1 MAECTDCGNKE
12 KDCGCTNEGLTINDI
27 CNPIVC
33 ESDECSESFRAE
45 CIIYSSDDIVCNEI
59 VIVTAGQSMAQ
70 AVANIVAYF
79 CTQDEVDADIVCGG
93 DTVVTAGTSINDAL
107 DQIVTYFCEEIG
119 TINTAITNINSTILT
134 LQGQTITGANV
145 TFEDATDL
153 DGCVTRTWQLTL
165 TGSSGTLATTT
176 WSSLPICPPV
186 QPSVYGLFAQTANS
200 ATVTDPV
207 SGSLVG
213 AGVGTLTVGANE
225 FQVGD
230 SFRAKLAGHLTC
242 SNTQELTITIRDGN
256 GNTIASTGLIDLK
269 TSTNGHWNLE
279 IDFTIRSLGVTG
291 ELVSAGI
298 WSYVPNAAGQVVE
311 GSDFSDVNP
320 IDTTISNILEVIA
333 SFNLDEGGANTI
345 YSELFTLTKM
355 Y

>member
-1 MAECTDCGNKE
+1 MSDCNKCQPQE
-12 KDCGCTNEGLTINDI
+12 DCSCKQEALHISQI
-27 CNPIVC
+27 CNPIEC
-33 ESDECSESFRAE
+33 PTEECSESFEAN
-45 CIIYSSDDIVCNEI
+45 CIIYTGEDIICNN
-59 VIVTAGQSMAQ
+59 VIVGTSGESIAQ
-70 AVANIVAYF
+70 IVANVTAYF
-79 CTQDEVDADIVCGG
+79 CSTESITEDIVCG
-93 DTVVTAGTSINDAL
+93 DTTVVTAGTSINDAL
-107 DQIVTYFCEEIG
+107 DQIVTYFCGEINS
-119 TINTAITNINSTILT
+119 INTDIFNINNTIST
-134 LQGQTITGANV
+134 LQGQTITEANV
-145 TFEDATDL
+145 TFEDATNL
-153 DGCVTRTWQLTL
+153 DGCVTRTWQLTI
-165 TGSSGTLATTT
+165 TGSLGTLATTT

-200 ATVTDPV
+200 TTVTDPV

-242 SNTQELTITIRDGN
+242 SNTQELTIIIRDGN

-269 TSTNGHWNLE
+269 TSINGHWNLE

-291 ELVSAGI
+291 ELISAGI
-298 WSYVPNAAGQVVE
+298 WSYIPNAAGQALE

-320 IDTTISNILEVIA
+320 IDTTISNTLDVIA
-333 SFNLDEGGANTI
+333 SFNLDESGANTI
-345 YSELFTLTKM
+345 YSELFTLTKI